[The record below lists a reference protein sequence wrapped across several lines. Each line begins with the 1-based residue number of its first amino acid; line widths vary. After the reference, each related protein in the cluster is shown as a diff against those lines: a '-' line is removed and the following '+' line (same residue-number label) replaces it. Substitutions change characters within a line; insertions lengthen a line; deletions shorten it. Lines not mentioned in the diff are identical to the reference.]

1 MICTTAS
8 NNKISVRA
16 NIFYPLTSDQACFKN
31 KYKKMNLDVARELSA
46 NIIVLPLYAGMDAGD
61 IERIVDVI
69 SKNLKRG

>member
-1 MICTTAS
+1 
-8 NNKISVRA
+8 
-16 NIFYPLTSDQACFKN
+16 
-31 KYKKMNLDVARELSA
+31 MNLDVARELSA